1 MRIFEINPGNYGNYQ
16 NNFASILKQPALFAA
31 FSKNCPHCQDMKPQW
46 DNLKKKLS
54 NEKCNAGLIE
64 VDSNVAHNIPIEAIK
79 NRINGF
85 PTIMI
90 IKKGKPVQEYS
101 GDRSEADMYSFF
113 KKYLSEENKSKPK
126 KSHTIG
132 SKTMKKLMSLTG
144 KRHKRHKRHKKENSK
159 YKRMTGGKK
168 KYTHSKQSQRQRRS
182 NRSTRRRHRTR
193 H

>member
-54 NEKCNAGLIE
+54 DEKCKAGLVE

-79 NRINGF
+79 NRINGY

-126 KSHTIG
+126 SHTIG
-132 SKTMKKLMSLTG
+132 SKTMKKLMPLTG
-144 KRHKRHKRHKKENSK
+144 KKHKRHKRHKKRKSK
-159 YKRMTGGKK
+159 SKEMVGGKK
-168 KYTHSKQSQRQRRS
+168 KYTHSKLSQRHRRS